1 MQSARTRLAGLK
13 QPTRRDVLFTVFVG
27 AVVACLALFGAVG
40 TSAHRPDAAGWLL
53 LFVMVAVLAWRRRY
67 PMGVFLLSILPEAP
81 YHILDNIHSAPTPAL
96 MVAVYSLAVAGPRLR
111 TLLVTGGLVVAGVT
125 MLTLRSADQGAEL
138 LRTSGWVMAVALLGE
153 AVRVHRNYVGAIVER
168 AERAERTR
176 EETAARRVAEERLR
190 IAQDLH
196 DLLAHSITL
205 IGVQTSVAA
214 HLLVADPGR
223 LDRAAL
229 ADALDGIAGTC
240 RDSRAELRTTLQ
252 VLRGGD
258 AVDGTRPP
266 PGLAGLPDLAAAARS
281 GGAEVRL
288 DVADAAREVP
298 RGVGAAAY
306 RIVQQSLTNAVQH
319 AGSAV
324 HVRISVGYDERAG
337 ALRITVVDDGPADP
351 GETAERG
358 EPAEPVRAGAPAAG
372 GSARI
377 GYGIVGMRERAR
389 TVGGTLEAARRTD
402 AAGWAVTAVLPCAP
416 AGPEGVE
423 TVETAPAV
431 TAAAA
436 GTADAA
442 GAAHPAPPA
451 DPADPAGSDPADAA
465 PPADPADPAGSDAAA
480 PADPGADRPG
490 ARTALTDRSRTA

>member
-1 MQSARTRLAGLK
+1 MVVMQSARARLSGLK
-13 QPTRRDVLFTVFVG
+13 RPTRRDVLFTAFVG
-27 AVVACLALFGAVG
+27 VVVACLALFGGVG
-40 TSAHRPDAAGWLL
+40 ESAHRPDVFGWGL
-53 LFVMVAVLAWRRRY
+53 LFVMVAVLAWRRHY
-67 PMGVFLLSILPEAP
+67 PMAVFLVSVLPEAP
-81 YHILDNIHSAPTPAL
+81 YHILDNIHSAPTPTM

-111 TLLVTGGLVVAGVT
+111 TLLITCGLVVLAVT
-125 MLTLRSADQGAEL
+125 MLTLHNADQGADL
-138 LRTSGWVMAVALLGE
+138 LRNSGWVMSVALLGE

-258 AVDGTRPP
+258 SVDGTRPP
-266 PGLAGLPDLAAAARS
+266 PGLAGLDDLAAAARS

-288 DVADAAREVP
+288 DVADAAVDVP

-324 HVRISVGYDERAG
+324 HVRISVTYDEGAG
-337 ALRITVVDDGPADP
+337 ELRIAVVDDGPAHP
-351 GETAERG
+351 EKA
-358 EPAEPVRAGAPAAG
+358 AAAAAGAGAHP
-372 GSARI
+372 

-389 TVGGTLEAARRTD
+389 SVGGTLEAARRTD
-402 AAGWAVTAVLPCAP
+402 AAGFAVTAVLPCVP
-416 AGPEGVE
+416 AGPDGVE
-423 TVETAPAV
+423 TVE
-431 TAAAA
+431 
-436 GTADAA
+436 
-442 GAAHPAPPA
+442 
-451 DPADPAGSDPADAA
+451 ADPAGP
-465 PPADPADPAGSDAAA
+465 AA
-480 PADPGADRPG
+480 PAEPAAGDHAAPADRPG
-490 ARTALTDRSRTA
+490 ARTAFTDRSRTA

>member
-1 MQSARTRLAGLK
+1 MVVMQSARTRLSGLK
-13 QPTRRDVLFTVFVG
+13 KPTRRDVLFTALVG
-27 AVVACLALFGAVG
+27 AVVACLALFGGVEE
-40 TSAHRPDAAGWLL
+40 SAHRPDAFGWLL
-53 LFVMVAVLAWRRRY
+53 LFVMVAVLAWRRHY
-67 PMGVFLLSILPEAP
+67 PMAVFLVSVLPEAP
-81 YHILDNIHSAPTPAL
+81 YHLLDNIHSAPTPTM

-111 TLLVTGGLVVAGVT
+111 TLLITCGLVVLAVT
-125 MLTLRSADQGAEL
+125 MLTLRNADQGAEL
-138 LRTSGWVMAVALLGE
+138 LRTSGWVMSVALLGE

-258 AVDGTRPP
+258 SVDGTRPP
-266 PGLAGLPDLAAAARS
+266 PGLAGLDDLAAAARS

-288 DVADAAREVP
+288 DIADAARDVP

-324 HVRISVGYDERAG
+324 HVRIAVTYDEGAG
-337 ALRITVVDDGPADP
+337 ELRIAVVDDGPAHP
-351 GETAERG
+351 EKA
-358 EPAEPVRAGAPAAG
+358 AAQAAGAG
-372 GSARI
+372 ARP

-389 TVGGTLEAARRTD
+389 SVGGTLEAARRTD
-402 AAGWAVTAVLPCAP
+402 AAGFAVTAVLPCVP
-416 AGPEGVE
+416 AGPDGVE
-423 TVETAPAV
+423 TVE
-431 TAAAA
+431 
-436 GTADAA
+436 AD
-442 GAAHPAPPA
+442 PPA
-451 DPADPAGSDPADAA
+451 QAEPAEPAA
-465 PPADPADPAGSDAAA
+465 PGDHAA
-480 PADPGADRPG
+480 PADRPG
-490 ARTALTDRSRTA
+490 ARTAFTDRSRTA

>member
-1 MQSARTRLAGLK
+1 MVVMQSARTRLSGLK
-13 QPTRRDVLFTVFVG
+13 KPTRRDVLFTALVG
-27 AVVACLALFGAVG
+27 VVVACLALFGGVEE
-40 TSAHRPDAAGWLL
+40 SAHRPDAFGWVLL
-53 LFVMVAVLAWRRRY
+53 LVMVAVLAWRRHY
-67 PMGVFLLSILPEAP
+67 PMAVFLVCVLPEAP
-81 YHILDNIHSAPTPAL
+81 YHILDNVHSAPTPTM

-111 TLLVTGGLVVAGVT
+111 TLLITCGLVVLAVT
-125 MLTLRSADQGAEL
+125 MLTLRNADQGAEL
-138 LRTSGWVMAVALLGE
+138 LRTSGWVMSVALLGE

-266 PGLAGLPDLAAAARS
+266 PGLAGLDDLAAAARS

-288 DVADAAREVP
+288 DVADAARDVP

-324 HVRISVGYDERAG
+324 HVRVAVTYDEGAG
-337 ALRITVVDDGPADP
+337 ELRIAVVDDGPAH
-351 GETAERG
+351 
-358 EPAEPVRAGAPAAG
+358 PAKAPAAPPAAAG
-372 GSARI
+372 AGPGARP

-389 TVGGTLEAARRTD
+389 SVGGTLQAARRTD
-402 AAGWAVTAVLPCAP
+402 AAGFAVTAVLPCAP

-423 TVETAPAV
+423 TVE
-431 TAAAA
+431 
-436 GTADAA
+436 AD
-442 GAAHPAPPA
+442 PPA
-451 DPADPAGSDPADAA
+451 
-465 PPADPADPAGSDAAA
+465 AAA
-480 PADPGADRPG
+480 PADPAAPAASAAPADQAAPADRPG
-490 ARTALTDRSRTA
+490 ARTAFTDRSRTA

>member
-1 MQSARTRLAGLK
+1 MVVMQSARARLSGLK
-13 QPTRRDVLFTVFVG
+13 QPTRRDVLFTALVG
-27 AVVACLALFGAVG
+27 VVVACLALFGGAEE
-40 TSAHRPDAAGWLL
+40 SAHRPDAFGWLL
-53 LFVMVAVLAWRRRY
+53 LFVMVAVLAWRRHY
-67 PMGVFLLSILPEAP
+67 PMAVFLVSVLPEAP
-81 YHILDNIHSAPTPAL
+81 YHILDNIHSAPTPTML
-96 MVAVYSLAVAGPRLR
+96 VAVYSLAVAGPRLR
-111 TLLVTGGLVVAGVT
+111 TLLITCGLVVLAVT
-125 MLTLRSADQGAEL
+125 MLTLRNADQGAEL
-138 LRTSGWVMAVALLGE
+138 LRTSGWVMSVALLGE

-258 AVDGTRPP
+258 SVDGTRPP
-266 PGLAGLPDLAAAARS
+266 PGLAGLDDLAAAARS

-288 DVADAAREVP
+288 DVADAAVDVP

-324 HVRISVGYDERAG
+324 HVRISVTYDEEAG
-337 ALRITVVDDGPADP
+337 ELRIAVVDDGPAHP
-351 GETAERG
+351 EKA
-358 EPAEPVRAGAPAAG
+358 AAAAGAG
-372 GSARI
+372 ARP

-389 TVGGTLEAARRTD
+389 SVGGTLEAARRTD
-402 AAGWAVTAVLPCAP
+402 AAGFAVTAVLPCVP
-416 AGPEGVE
+416 AGPDGVE
-423 TVETAPAV
+423 TVE
-431 TAAAA
+431 
-436 GTADAA
+436 
-442 GAAHPAPPA
+442 A
-451 DPADPAGSDPADAA
+451 DPADPADNAGPASPAEPAA
-465 PPADPADPAGSDAAA
+465 PGDHAA
-480 PADPGADRPG
+480 PADRPG
-490 ARTALTDRSRTA
+490 ARTAFTDRSRTA

>member
-1 MQSARTRLAGLK
+1 MVVMQSARTRLSGLK
-13 QPTRRDVLFTVFVG
+13 KPARRDVLFTAFVG
-27 AVVACLALFGAVG
+27 VVVACLARFGAVEE
-40 TSAHRPDAAGWLL
+40 SAHRPGAFGWLL
-53 LFVMVAVLAWRRRY
+53 LFVMVAVLAWRRHY
-67 PMGVFLLSILPEAP
+67 PMGVFLLCVLPEAP
-81 YHILDNIHSAPTPAL
+81 YHILDNVHSAPTPTM
-96 MVAVYSLAVAGPRLR
+96 MVAVYSLAVAGPRVR
-111 TLLVTGGLVVAGVT
+111 TLLVTCGLVVLAVT
-125 MLTLRSADQGAEL
+125 MLTLRNADQGAEL
-138 LRTSGWVMAVALLGE
+138 LRTSGWVMSVALLGE

-223 LDRAAL
+223 LDRTAL

-258 AVDGTRPP
+258 CVDGTDGTRPP
-266 PGLAGLPDLAAAARS
+266 PGLAGLDDLAAAARS
-281 GGAEVRL
+281 GGAEVHL
-288 DVADAAREVP
+288 DVADAVRDVP

-324 HVRISVGYDERAG
+324 HVRVAVTYDEAAG
-337 ALRITVVDDGPADP
+337 ALRIAVVDDGPAH
-351 GETAERG
+351 
-358 EPAEPVRAGAPAAG
+358 PAKAAAAAVAAG
-372 GSARI
+372 GSARP

-389 TVGGTLEAARRTD
+389 SVGGTLEAAGRTD
-402 AAGWAVTAVLPCAP
+402 AAGFAVTAVLPCAE
-416 AGPEGVE
+416 AGPEAVE
-423 TVETAPAV
+423 TVE
-431 TAAAA
+431 
-436 GTADAA
+436 
-442 GAAHPAPPA
+442 
-451 DPADPAGSDPADAA
+451 ADPAGS
-465 PPADPADPAGSDAAA
+465 AA
-480 PADPGADRPG
+480 PAGPAGPAADRTG
-490 ARTALTDRSRTA
+490 ARTAFTDRSRTA

>member
-1 MQSARTRLAGLK
+1 MVVMQSARTPLSGLK
-13 QPTRRDVLFTVFVG
+13 KPTRRDVLFTALVG
-27 AVVACLALFGAVG
+27 VVVACLALFGGVG
-40 TSAHRPDAAGWLL
+40 ESAHRPDAFGWLL
-53 LFVMVAVLAWRRRY
+53 LFVMVAVLAWRRHY
-67 PMGVFLLSILPEAP
+67 PMAVFLVSVLPEAP
-81 YHILDNIHSAPTPAL
+81 YHILDNIHSAPTPTM

-111 TLLVTGGLVVAGVT
+111 TLLITCGLVVLAVT
-125 MLTLRSADQGAEL
+125 MLTLRNADQGAEL
-138 LRTSGWVMAVALLGE
+138 LRTSGWVMSVALLGE

-240 RDSRAELRTTLQ
+240 RDSRVELRTTLQ

-266 PGLAGLPDLAAAARS
+266 PGLAGLDDLAAAARS
-281 GGAEVRL
+281 GGAELRL
-288 DVADAAREVP
+288 DVADAARDVP

-324 HVRISVGYDERAG
+324 HVRVAVTYDEGAG
-337 ALRITVVDDGPADP
+337 ELRIAVVDDGPDH
-351 GETAERG
+351 
-358 EPAEPVRAGAPAAG
+358 PAKAAAAPAAG
-372 GSARI
+372 AGARP

-389 TVGGTLEAARRTD
+389 SVGGTLEAARRTD
-402 AAGWAVTAVLPCAP
+402 AAGFAVTAVLPCVP
-416 AGPEGVE
+416 GGPEGVE
-423 TVETAPAV
+423 TVE
-431 TAAAA
+431 
-436 GTADAA
+436 
-442 GAAHPAPPA
+442 A
-451 DPADPAGSDPADAA
+451 DPAEPAA
-465 PPADPADPAGSDAAA
+465 PAA
-480 PADPGADRPG
+480 PADQAAPAGRPG
-490 ARTALTDRSRTA
+490 ARTAFTDRSRTA

>member
-1 MQSARTRLAGLK
+1 MVSMQSAMTRLKRLK
-13 QPTRRDVLFTVFVG
+13 KPTRRDVLFTAVVG
-27 AVVACLALFGAVG
+27 AVVTCLALFGGVES
-40 TSAHRPDAAGWLL
+40 TAHRPDAFGWLL
-53 LFVMVAVLAWRRRY
+53 LFLMVSVLAWRRHY
-67 PMGVFLLSILPEAP
+67 PMGVFVLSILPEAP
-81 YHILDNIHSAPTPAL
+81 YHILDNIHSAPTPAT

-111 TLLVTGGLVVAGVT
+111 TLLVTSGLVVVAVT
-125 MLTLRSADQGAEL
+125 MLTLRDASQGAEL
-138 LRTSGWVMAVALLGE
+138 LRTSGWVISVALLGE

-214 HLLVADPGR
+214 HLLVADPDR
-223 LDRAAL
+223 LDRTAL

-258 AVDGTRPP
+258 AVEGTRPP
-266 PGLAGLPDLAAAARS
+266 PDLTGLHDLAAAARS
-281 GGAEVRL
+281 GGARVHL
-288 DVADAAREVP
+288 DVADAARDVP

-324 HVRISVGYDERAG
+324 RVRIAVTYDEGPG
-337 ALRITVVDDGPADP
+337 ALRIAVVDDGPP
-351 GETAERG
+351 G
-358 EPAEPVRAGAPAAG
+358 PAKAVAGGAAGAPGAGEAA
-372 GSARI
+372 RP

-389 TVGGTLEAARRTD
+389 SVGGTLKAAGRTD
-402 AAGWAVTAVLPCAP
+402 AAGFAVTAVLPCTP
-416 AGPEGVE
+416 AGPERVE
-423 TVETAPAV
+423 TVEAAPA
-431 TAAAA
+431 APADAA
-436 GTADAA
+436 GTAAPAA
-442 GAAHPAPPA
+442 GPAAGGA
-451 DPADPAGSDPADAA
+451 DRAGT
-465 PPADPADPAGSDAAA
+465 AGLTGR
-480 PADPGADRPG
+480 GADRPG
-490 ARTALTDRSRTA
+490 ARTAFTDRSRTA

>member
-1 MQSARTRLAGLK
+1 MVVMQSARIRPGRLK
-13 QPTRRDVLFTVFVG
+13 KPTRRDVLFTVAVG
-27 AVVACLALFGAVG
+27 AFVACLALFGSVG
-40 TSAHRPDAAGWLL
+40 ATAHRPDAFGWLL
-53 LFVMVAVLAWRRRY
+53 LVVVVAPLAWRRHY
-67 PMGVFLLSILPEAP
+67 PMGVFVVSILPEAP
-81 YHILDNIHSAPTPAL
+81 YHILDNIHSAPTPAT

-111 TLLVTGGLVVAGVT
+111 TLLVTCGLVVVAVT

-138 LRTSGWVMAVALLGE
+138 LRTSGWVMSVALLGE

-258 AVDGTRPP
+258 ALEGTHPP

-281 GGAEVRL
+281 GGARVRL
-288 DVADAAREVP
+288 DVADAARDVP

-324 HVRISVGYDERAG
+324 HVRIAVAYDEGAG
-337 ALRITVVDDGPADP
+337 VLRISVVDDGPAEP
-351 GETAERG
+351 GK
-358 EPAEPVRAGAPAAG
+358 APAADG
-372 GSARI
+372 TARP

-389 TVGGTLEAARRTD
+389 SVGGTLEADHRAD
-402 AAGWAVTAVLPCAP
+402 APGFAVTAVLPCAP
-416 AGPEGVE
+416 AGAEDVE
-423 TVETAPAV
+423 TVE
-431 TAAAA
+431 
-436 GTADAA
+436 
-442 GAAHPAPPA
+442 
-451 DPADPAGSDPADAA
+451 
-465 PPADPADPAGSDAAA
+465 AA
-480 PADPGADRPG
+480 PADPAAPAEPAAPAGPVDDPPAAADLAAADPPGSAADASG
-490 ARTALTDRSRTA
+490 ARTAFTDRSRTA